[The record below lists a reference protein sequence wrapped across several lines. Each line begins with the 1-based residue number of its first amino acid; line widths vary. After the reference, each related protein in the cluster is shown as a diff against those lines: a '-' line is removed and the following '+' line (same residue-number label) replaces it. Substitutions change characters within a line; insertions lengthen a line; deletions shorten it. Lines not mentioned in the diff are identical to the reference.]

1 MDTSGLSF
9 DVNCSILF
17 TELPLLQR
25 PAAAKAAG
33 FDAVEFWWPFAGP
46 VPGDREA
53 DAFVTALGDA
63 GVSLISLN
71 FTAGD
76 MAAGERGWLSQP
88 ANSAAFRANIP
99 ACADIAKRTGCTRL
113 NALYGNRVD
122 GVPAERQDE
131 LAAENLELAAAAAA
145 DIGAVVL
152 IEALNSYESPGYPLV
167 SAASAVDVVKRMR
180 TAGRRTGS
188 AASGD
193 LADGTADR
201 NASGVPGGNAPGG
214 NAAFLAD
221 LYHLARMGEDLAGVV
236 SGYREW
242 IGHVQIADVPGRG
255 APGTGTIGYEALLR
269 RLAEQGYPGYI
280 GLEYKPTDPEDSPA
294 SFSWLR

>member
-180 TAGRRTGS
+180 EAAGAREGNGGNGGN
-188 AASGD
+188 SGD
-193 LADGTADR
+193 ARHA
-201 NASGVPGGNAPGG
+201 GNV
-214 NAAFLAD
+214 AFLAD

-269 RLAEQGYPGYI
+269 QLAEQGYPGYV
-280 GLEYKPTDPEDSPA
+280 GLEYKPAGPGDSST